1 MVAAGKKAAKVGSKK
16 TQAKPQSAATK
27 QPKGVAE
34 LVEMKVT
41 LEEVKPAVVRK
52 LIVSTRHSL
61 DELHDIIQTAMGWQD
76 CHLHAFQIPG
86 TRESFGKIS
95 TFDGGED
102 LENEEDFS
110 IRDLLARGVKKLR
123 YTYDFG
129 DDWEHTIAFGKTVSA
144 TPGTRY
150 PLCIAG
156 QGACPPEDCGGP
168 WGYAEKMEIL
178 SDPKHEDY
186 EETREWMESIIVPD
200 HFSVDE
206 VNARLHPLPRAAR
219 RGPAKATKNVA
230 KSEGKKSTKT
240 SKIPSNRSKT
250 PTSSE
255 PFGTTFTT
263 PSGLTVTRF
272 TAGDFIEVKPGLGF
286 DGKVKLPI
294 NSNPSFEASSFFL
307 GQIPPSIRKIDVYTE
322 PIPSTWGTK
331 KMSSFCKEELNLKTT
346 QGRAFLFFN
355 SKRNM
360 LRVYWHDGESEQL
373 LESVL
378 FQGAFLVPLTGKS
391 GPWMQVARD
400 TLPKLLKASPGKKSP
415 SPIRK

>member
-1 MVAAGKKAAKVGSKK
+1 
-16 TQAKPQSAATK
+16 
-27 QPKGVAE
+27 
-34 LVEMKVT
+34 
-41 LEEVKPAVVRK
+41 
-52 LIVSTRHSL
+52 
-61 DELHDIIQTAMGWQD
+61 
-76 CHLHAFQIPG
+76 
-86 TRESFGKIS
+86 
-95 TFDGGED
+95 
-102 LENEEDFS
+102 
-110 IRDLLARGVKKLR
+110 
-123 YTYDFG
+123 
-129 DDWEHTIAFGKTVSA
+129 
-144 TPGTRY
+144 
-150 PLCIAG
+150 
-156 QGACPPEDCGGP
+156 
-168 WGYAEKMEIL
+168 
-178 SDPKHEDY
+178 
-186 EETREWMESIIVPD
+186 
-200 HFSVDE
+200 
-206 VNARLHPLPRAAR
+206 
-219 RGPAKATKNVA
+219 
-230 KSEGKKSTKT
+230 
-240 SKIPSNRSKT
+240 
-250 PTSSE
+250 
-255 PFGTTFTT
+255 
-263 PSGLTVTRF
+263 VTRF
-272 TAGDFIEVKPGLGF
+272 TAGDFIEVKPGLEF